1 MNDSKELGYDVD
13 VAVKT
18 QFIQNQSDPDSRR
31 FVFAYTITITNS
43 GEVPAKLLTRHWI
56 ITDGDGDPSNGPE
69 PTIVVVGDAQQLS
82 IVKQV
87 SVVGGGAADR
97 FERVAGLDKGCR
109 IFIETEADGERIVS
123 KCSQQPA
130 QSIALAKVLVDDEGV
145 G

>member
-56 ITDGDGDPSNGPE
+56 ITDADGRKQEVRGE
-69 PTIVVVGDAQQLS
+69 GVVGENPHLKPGES
-82 IVKQV
+82 FRYT
-87 SVVGGGAADR
+87 SGAA
-97 FERVAGLDKGCR
+97 
-109 IFIETEADGERIVS
+109 IETPVGSMEGSYQMLADDGHRFDAPIS
-123 KCSQQPA
+123 PFT
-130 QSIALAKVLVDDEGV
+130 LAVPGTLH
-145 G
+145 